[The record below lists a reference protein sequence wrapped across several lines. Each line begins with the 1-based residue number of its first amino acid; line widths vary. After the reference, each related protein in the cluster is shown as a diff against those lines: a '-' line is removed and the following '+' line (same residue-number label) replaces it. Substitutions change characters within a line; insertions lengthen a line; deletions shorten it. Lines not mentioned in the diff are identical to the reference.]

1 MTKKR
6 IAAIRDFI
14 DTAEKSLKNAK
25 KLLREIMEEENIDL
39 NADLDLDTKG
49 LNKYESGDSKIVE
62 GVFTGEEM
70 LGVDNNKY
78 PVPVNYAS
86 KSKLV
91 QGDKMKLTIDGS
103 GKMLYKQ
110 IKQIERETKVGLL
123 TQDKGKY
130 QVVSDGVAYDVLT
143 AAVTHF
149 KSQHRWQCYSTY
161 TSWERS
167 YIWRDRS
174 CYAKRIISRN
184 TIKKSSVWGFFLM
197 MCSLFKMFQS
207 NSSNFCSKVRKVSFI
222 KRSSIFQS
230 LYFSFFSSI
239 HISTIWRVFHIYF
252 LNINLI

>member
-25 KLLREIMEEENIDL
+25 KLLKEILEEENIDL
-39 NADLDLDTKG
+39 SANLDLDTKG
-49 LNKYESGDSKIVE
+49 LSKYDSGDNKIVE

-70 LGVDNNKY
+70 LGSDGNKY

-91 QGDKMKLTIDGS
+91 QGDKMKLTIEGS

-123 TQDKGKY
+123 TQNNGKY
-130 QVVSDGVAYDVLT
+130 QIISDGVAYDVLT

-149 KSQHRWQCYSTY
+149 KASIGDTV
-161 TSWERS
+161 
-167 YIWRDRS
+167 
-174 CYAKRIISRN
+174 
-184 TIKKSSVWGFFLM
+184 TI
-197 MCSLFKMFQS
+197 
-207 NSSNFCSKVRKVSFI
+207 
-222 KRSSIFQS
+222 
-230 LYFSFFSSI
+230 
-239 HISTIWRVFHIYF
+239 
-252 LNINLI
+252 LIPAGKEATFGAIEAVMPKE